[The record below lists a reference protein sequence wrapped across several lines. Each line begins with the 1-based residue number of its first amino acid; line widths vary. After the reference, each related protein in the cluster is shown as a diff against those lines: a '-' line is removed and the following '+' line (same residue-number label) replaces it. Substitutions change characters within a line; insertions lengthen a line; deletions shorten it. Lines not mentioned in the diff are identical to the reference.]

1 MIEKLRGTQREMI
14 SGEQSV
20 KIRRVKRRGYEETER
35 ETEQRAEMKKFSEGE
50 ETVKEKTEGLWE

>member
-1 MIEKLRGTQREMI
+1 MI

-35 ETEQRAEMKKFSEGE
+35 ETEQRAEIKFSEGE
-50 ETVKEKTEGLWE
+50 ETVKEKTEREGLWE